1 MSSEKCTPL
10 TYLYGICYST
20 LLLDVFFYCI
30 PTCML
35 NYGFTKYFTCNIL
48 SRLSFVMKRLSLLRA
63 WGIWREFAYHWSL
76 AKHTKRRQ
84 IIQDYGWKFATVSPT
99 AREPSFF
106 FTKYEIFQKRIRL
119 HRKMKNYVSTFLV
132 QKDIRDRDRWQVL
145 FTSA

>member
-48 SRLSFVMKRLSLLRA
+48 SRLSFVMKRLSLLREVF
-63 WGIWREFAYHWSL
+63 GRDFAYIKIIHSFHSKLTFPANHSGTIFAVNHFKNAVSRSWEEMRAFKSNVIFWRQVS
-76 AKHTKRRQ
+76 TREVYKRRTMTYTLQ
-84 IIQDYGWKFATVSPT
+84 
-99 AREPSFF
+99 REPGKS
-106 FTKYEIFQKRIRL
+106 
-119 HRKMKNYVSTFLV
+119 N
-132 QKDIRDRDRWQVL
+132 
-145 FTSA
+145 